1 MYRDLDTG
9 DEHDFVIPLDTAFTV
24 AWSIKE
30 DGVDLDGYHTQR
42 AKDVTL
48 LVPSSGAIT
57 TFSYSLELMAI
68 Q

>member
-9 DEHDFVIPLDTAFTV
+9 DEHDFVIPLDTIFTV

-30 DGVDLDGYHTQR
+30 NGIELDGYHTQR

-48 LVPSSGAIT
+48 HVPVSGAVT
-57 TFSYSLELMAI
+57 TFSYPTEVMFV

>member
-9 DEHDFVIPLDTAFTV
+9 DEHDFLIPLDTDFTV

-30 DGVDLDGYHTQR
+30 DGVELDGYHTQR

-48 LVPSSGAIT
+48 RVPSSGAIT
-57 TFSYSLELMAI
+57 SFIYPKEGLFV